1 MKSNVIWKI
10 KMSGMATILI
20 LILFSDFVEAQAGKV
35 HRSTRRRTAIVV
47 SHATH
52 EKDQQ
57 QYEQQQQQ
65 QTQQQQETTEEQTQP
80 PPPPPPP
87 PAPESQLPVGTVV
100 SELPGGCVSTP
111 VDNVQYYQCGPN
123 YYKVAYQGS
132 NLVYVTTDPPK

>member
-1 MKSNVIWKI
+1 MKSNVFWKI

-20 LILFSDFVEAQAGKV
+20 LILFSDFVEAQAGHM

-47 SHATH
+47 SSVTH

-65 QTQQQQETTEEQTQP
+65 QTQDQQEVKEET
-80 PPPPPPP
+80 PPPPPP

-100 SELPGGCVSTP
+100 SKLPGGCVSTP
-111 VDNVQYYQCGPN
+111 VDNVQYYKCGAN
-123 YYKVAYQGS
+123 YYRAVYQEN
-132 NLVYVTTDPPK
+132 NLVYVTTDPPQ

>member
-10 KMSGMATILI
+10 KMSGMTTILI

-47 SHATH
+47 SHVTH

-80 PPPPPPP
+80 PPPPPP
-87 PAPESQLPVGTVV
+87 APESQLPVGTVV
-100 SELPGGCVSTP
+100 AKLPGGCVSTP
-111 VDNVQYYQCGPN
+111 VDNVQYYQCGAN
-123 YYKVAYQGS
+123 YYRAVYQEN
-132 NLVYVTTDPPK
+132 NLVYVTTDPPQ

>member
-10 KMSGMATILI
+10 KLPVMATILF
-20 LILFSDFVEAQAGKV
+20 LILFSDFVEAQYGHM

-47 SHATH
+47 GTVVH
-52 EKDQQ
+52 EKDQE
-57 QYEQQQQQ
+57 QYEQQQQ
-65 QTQQQQETTEEQTQP
+65 QQQQETTEEQTP

-87 PAPESQLPVGTVV
+87 PAPESELPVGTVV

-123 YYKVAYQGS
+123 YYKVAYQGN